1 MQLGE
6 LWLDLLI
13 HFSDLCIGGTFVVVF
28 LRLRKSRSAAGL
40 SLQTLATVV
49 GARVLHLISCSTD
62 LVCFFVGFQAQGN
75 GVGWTHA

>member
-1 MQLGE
+1 MSSRFLGGKPSKE

-28 LRLRKSRSAAGL
+28 LKLRKSRSAAGL

-49 GARVLHLISCSTD
+49 GARVLHLLSC
-62 LVCFFVGFQAQGN
+62 LAWV
-75 GVGWTHA
+75 